1 MANIAKKLVRVWLL
15 TLTIVLFSSISIY
28 AEDNVQGDFFI
39 KNIIVNGERIVNY
52 NLQYSFVLYND
63 TMYVPLTPEIREI
76 FDVSLEMDWES
87 RTLKLQRVETT
98 RRNISENWLKNDANP
113 LFLNVVPDAR
123 VIAQER
129 VRNSVG
135 INVYEGAYEEAFIT
149 FEVDLG
155 DMPLL
160 EKDGHFF
167 VPLRAIANNQ
177 IFNWD
182 IHYDSFFGIT
192 VSTNSNVPA
201 KAFFNYTEAM
211 ENRGL
216 VRYMMRHNSTI
227 GTSYGQQLVF
237 LFRRAGEVNGISHR
251 LLMALAHRESTF
263 NNATV
268 SRSGAI
274 GIMQIMPSTG
284 ERFGVTPEQLFYP
297 KVSIDFGAMYLRLRL
312 EAFDGCVVSALS
324 AYNQGARAVLE
335 GRHSTTFA
343 YRVIDTYNAI
353 TEFLQ
358 TYGYIAKP
366 TPYYGEKATYY

>member
-1 MANIAKKLVRVWLL
+1 MANIATRLVRVWLL

-28 AEDNVQGDFFI
+28 AEDNVRGDFFI
-39 KNIIVNGERIVNY
+39 KNIVVNGERIVNY
-52 NLQYSFVLYND
+52 NLQYSFILYND

-76 FDVSLEMDWES
+76 FGVGVEMNWES
-87 RTLKLQRVETT
+87 RTLNLRRVEIT

-113 LFLNVVPDAR
+113 LFLNVIPEAR
-123 VIAQER
+123 VIAQ
-129 VRNSVG
+129 N
-135 INVYEGAYEEAFIT
+135 

-155 DMPLL
+155 GLPLL

-177 IFNWD
+177 VFNWN
-182 IHYDSFFGIT
+182 IHYDSFYGVNI
-192 VSTNSNVPA
+192 STSSNVPA
-201 KAFFNYTEAM
+201 KDFFNYTEAM

-216 VRYMMRHNSTI
+216 VRYITRHNPEV
-227 GTSYGQQLVF
+227 GASYGIQLVF

-251 LLMALAHRESTF
+251 LLIALAHRESTF
-263 NNATV
+263 NAATV

-274 GIMQIMPSTG
+274 GMMQIMPSTG
-284 ERFGVTPEQLFYP
+284 ERFGVSPYALFDS
-297 KVSIDFGAMYLRLRL
+297 KTSIDFGAMYLRLRL
-312 EAFDGCVVSALS
+312 EAFDWCVVSGLS

-343 YRVIDTYNAI
+343 ERVIERYNAI

-358 TYGYIAKP
+358 INGYIAMP
-366 TPYYGEKATYY
+366 APYYGEKATYY